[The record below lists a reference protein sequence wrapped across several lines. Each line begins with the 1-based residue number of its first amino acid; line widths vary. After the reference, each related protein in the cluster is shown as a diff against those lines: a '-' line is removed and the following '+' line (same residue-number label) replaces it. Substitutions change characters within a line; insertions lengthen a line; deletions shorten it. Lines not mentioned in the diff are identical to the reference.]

1 MPSGGFYECNGKT
14 KFAAT
19 LLFSIALAEAMPCK
33 CKLTATSLQLAA
45 CSLRLATCACLPVP
59 FSLISPQTAELSK
72 VDFNEINYHGDKP
85 SRKKPMLPVGE
96 KLRQYLKEHGREVKL
111 PVSYKD
117 LLHYKFSVPILDK
130 NKKDT
135 LWESVNY
142 DMREWNFIR
151 EGLVKIYAILKTEGD
166 LSFTKHL
173 DVARI
178 DYCSFGNSHPFR
190 IRIVNKFNDNYDHYY
205 IKIADASRIY
215 GLELEH
221 MLSPN
226 RITFFTHLN
235 TLVEEHIPGVP
246 GDVFIK
252 NYLDTPDTNKIRLAK
267 EFVKFNERCFVRLLG
282 DMRSY
287 NFVVDITP
295 DIEDFQYR
303 IRAIDFDQQTYE
315 GRKNLY
321 LPQFFKENKAFVD
334 LCLKHLNKDSIDQ
347 YQAEER
353 TLMTFRLAS
362 ARYRIKDLLD
372 IMSTDTVSLPEKV
385 NQLKDELSAHYGH
398 PAVFKKANSMGR
410 LLKIN
415 LKLTLQKNLMLIP
428 KMKSGD

>member
-1 MPSGGFYECNGKT
+1 MD
-14 KFAAT
+14 
-19 LLFSIALAEAMPCK
+19 
-33 CKLTATSLQLAA
+33 SL
-45 CSLRLATCACLPVP
+45 P
-59 FSLISPQTAELSK
+59 
-72 VDFNEINYHGDKP
+72 DKP
-85 SRKKPMLPVGE
+85 SRKKPMFPVNE
-96 KLRQYLKEHGREVKL
+96 KLRAYLKIHGREVKL
-111 PVSYKD
+111 PVNYRD
-117 LLHYKFSVPILDK
+117 LLNYVYAVPVKDK
-130 NKKDT
+130 NGKDT

-142 DMREWNFIR
+142 DMREWEFIR

-166 LSFTKHL
+166 LSFSKHL

-178 DYCSFGNSHPFR
+178 DYCTFGNSHPFR

-221 MLSPN
+221 ILSPN

-246 GDVFIK
+246 GDIFIK
-252 NYLDTPDTNKIRLAK
+252 NLLDRPETNKIRLVK

-303 IRAIDFDQQTYE
+303 IRAIDFDQQSYE

-334 LCLKHLNKDSIDQ
+334 LTLKLLNKESIEQ

-353 TLMTFRLAS
+353 THMTFRLAS
-362 ARYRIKDLLD
+362 ARHRIKDLLD
-372 IMSTDTVSLPEKV
+372 IMSTDTVSPPEKV
-385 NQLKDELSAHYGH
+385 EQLKSELSQYYNN
-398 PAVFKKANSMGR
+398 PPLLKKAKSMGR
-410 LLKIN
+410 LLKCH
-415 LKLTLQKNLMLIP
+415 LKLVLQKNLLLVP
-428 KMKSGD
+428 KMYSKGED